1 VLAAAPAAVLLPP
14 TSPSPPAAPAAILRA
29 PAGAPARPSRPAPAG
44 GEARLATSEV
54 VSTRVRVQVTADPPA
69 LVTVDGAPQGRT
81 PLRALSLT
89 PGAHSFV
96 FVNELLGEKL
106 ESKLQL
112 GAGSPLRIHADFTSA
127 TPQVYLR

>member
-1 VLAAAPAAVLLPP
+1 V
-14 TSPSPPAAPAAILRA
+14 
-29 PAGAPARPSRPAPAG
+29 PARPSRPAPAG
-44 GEARLATSEV
+44 GEARLATSEAA
-54 VSTRVRVQVTADPPA
+54 STRVRVRVHVTADPPA
-69 LVTVDGAPQGRT
+69 LVTVDGAAQGRT